1 MTFLL
6 NIMLMSSTSQNVAM
20 PYAELPGQCIQLTG
34 DLVEV
39 VYYYPNGSIKQIGF
53 LENRKEKV
61 EAAKEA
67 HQENVE
73 ERKED
78 RQEKVEAAKEAHQ
91 EKVEEHKEAVKE
103 RIESRQE
110 RREKRREEW
119 RKNHP
124 KVSGGATQ

>member
-1 MTFLL
+1 MTYKTLMLL
-6 NIMLMSSTSQNVAM
+6 TSSLA
-20 PYAELPGQCIQLTG
+20 LTLSVPAFAKDG
-34 DLVEV
+34 EH
-39 VYYYPNGSIKQIGF
+39 
-53 LENRKEKV
+53 R
-61 EAAKEA
+61 AA
-67 HQENVE
+67 HH
-73 ERKED
+73 
-78 RQEKVEAAKEAHQ
+78 EKVEAAKEAHQ